1 MNQTRTWRSTF
12 AALARLPVGFL
23 HILNRGMEFL
33 WRNLRKAPNR
43 IRMLLAQI
51 CCHLP
56 AIPGQGLFLLL
67 PTLVAPIGRMILSWT
82 PFCGQRG
89 KRTALRA

>member
-1 MNQTRTWRSTF
+1 
-12 AALARLPVGFL
+12 
-23 HILNRGMEFL
+23 
-33 WRNLRKAPNR
+33 
-43 IRMLLAQI
+43 MLLAQF
-51 CCHLP
+51 CYHLP

-67 PTLVAPIGRMILSWT
+67 PTLVAPIGRMVLSWT

>member
-1 MNQTRTWRSTF
+1 MNQTGTWRSTF
-12 AALARLPVGFL
+12 AALAHLPVDFL
-23 HILNRGMEFL
+23 HILNRRMEFL
-33 WRNLRKAPNR
+33 GRNLRKAPNR
-43 IRMLLAQI
+43 IRMLLAQF
-51 CCHLP
+51 CYHLP

-67 PTLVAPIGRMILSWT
+67 PTLVAPIGRMVLSWT

>member
-1 MNQTRTWRSTF
+1 MNQTRTWRPTF
-12 AALARLPVGFL
+12 APLAHLPVGFL

-33 WRNLRKAPNR
+33 GRNLRKAPNR
-43 IRMLLAQI
+43 IQRLLAQF

-89 KRTALRA
+89 RRTALRA